1 MCMCEC
7 LCVCIHVTLHIHAVP
22 MEAGSM
28 SDPLELESQPTVSHC
43 GRWETTEPLY
53 KNSQC

>member
-1 MCMCEC
+1 MCEC
-7 LCVCIHVTLHIHAVP
+7 LRICIHVTLHMHAVP

-43 GRWETTEPLY
+43 GRWETNPEPLY